1 MAESPPFI
9 KAPNR
14 SAINICEVQMTGFK
28 FFIEDPINYVL
39 ATIPEAQEYLEKL
52 EGKSVDFHIH
62 EMKRPFQLHFQGL
75 SVYVTESSSAKPNVI
90 LSGKSLDI
98 LETLVTGKTTGSVT
112 IDGNESALLSVL
124 TLVNLLP
131 VELIESLLFVLT
143 GKRFGSPLSAGE
155 ELSRFS
161 LKFKDL
167 LIEGLM
173 PQAHRVFSSNQDSD
187 YFYSELSLLRDR
199 IDDIASRLENLL
211 TNHGSD

>member
-1 MAESPPFI
+1 
-9 KAPNR
+9 
-14 SAINICEVQMTGFK
+14 MTGFK
-28 FFIEDPINYVL
+28 LFIEDPINYLL

-52 EGKSVDFHIH
+52 EGQRIEILIH
-62 EMKRPFQLHFQGL
+62 ETKRPFQLHFHGL
-75 SVYVTESSSAKPNVI
+75 NVHIIESSPAKPNVI

-124 TLVNLLP
+124 TLLSLLP
-131 VELIESLLFVLT
+131 AELIESLPFVLT
-143 GKRFGSPLSAGE
+143 GKRFGSPHSAGE
-155 ELSRFS
+155 ELSHFS

-173 PQAHRVFSSNQDSD
+173 PRAHSVFSSNQDSD
-187 YFYSELSLLRDR
+187 YFYSELSLLRER

-211 TNHGSD
+211 TSHGSE

>member
-1 MAESPPFI
+1 
-9 KAPNR
+9 
-14 SAINICEVQMTGFK
+14 MTGFK
-28 FFIEDPINYVL
+28 LFIEDPINYLL
-39 ATIPEAQEYLEKL
+39 ATIPEAEEHLEKL
-52 EGKSVDFHIH
+52 EGQRIEILIH
-62 EMKRPFQLHFQGL
+62 ETKRPFQLHFQGL
-75 SVYVTESSSAKPNVI
+75 SVHITESSSAKPNVI

-124 TLVNLLP
+124 TLVSLLP
-131 VELIESLLFVLT
+131 AELIESLPFLLT
-143 GKRFGSPLSAGE
+143 GERFGSALPAGE
-155 ELSRFS
+155 ELSRLS

-173 PQAHRVFSSNQDSD
+173 PRAHSVFSSNQNSD

-199 IDDIASRLENLL
+199 IDGIASRLENLL

>member
-1 MAESPPFI
+1 
-9 KAPNR
+9 
-14 SAINICEVQMTGFK
+14 MTGFK
-28 FFIEDPINYVL
+28 LFIEDPINYLL
-39 ATIPEAQEYLEKL
+39 ATIPEAQDHLEKL
-52 EGKSVDFHIH
+52 EGQRIGISIDETKTT
-62 EMKRPFQLHFQGL
+62 FQLHFQDL
-75 SVYVTESSSAKPNVI
+75 NLRFIESSPTKPNVI

-124 TLVNLLP
+124 TLLSLLP
-131 VELIESLLFVLT
+131 AELIESLPFILT
-143 GKRFGSPLSAGE
+143 GERFGSPLSAGE

-173 PQAHRVFSSNQDSD
+173 PQARRVFSSNQDSD

-199 IDDIASRLENLL
+199 IDDLASRLENVL

>member
-1 MAESPPFI
+1 
-9 KAPNR
+9 
-14 SAINICEVQMTGFK
+14 MTGFK
-28 FFIEDPINYVL
+28 LFIEDPINYLL

-52 EGKSVDFHIH
+52 EGQRIEILIH
-62 EMKRPFQLHFQGL
+62 ETKRPFQLHFQGL
-75 SVYVTESSSAKPNVI
+75 SVHTTESSSEKPNVI

-98 LETLVTGKTTGSVT
+98 LETLLTGKTTGSVT

-124 TLVNLLP
+124 NLVSLLP
-131 VELIESLLFVLT
+131 AELIESLPFVLT
-143 GKRFGSPLSAGE
+143 GERFGSLLSARE

-167 LIEGLM
+167 LIEGCM
-173 PQAHRVFSSNQDSD
+173 PEAHSVFSSNQDSD

>member
-1 MAESPPFI
+1 
-9 KAPNR
+9 
-14 SAINICEVQMTGFK
+14 MTGFK
-28 FFIEDPINYVL
+28 LFIEDPINYLL
-39 ATIPEAQEYLEKL
+39 ASISEAEKHLEKL
-52 EGKSVDFHIH
+52 EGQRIEILIH
-62 EMKRPFQLHFQGL
+62 ETKRSFQLHFQGL
-75 SVYVTESSSAKPNVI
+75 SVHITESSSAKPNVI

-124 TLVNLLP
+124 TLVSLLP
-131 VELIESLLFVLT
+131 AELIESLPFVLT
-143 GKRFGSPLSAGE
+143 GERFGSPLSAGK

-173 PQAHRVFSSNQDSD
+173 PEAHGVFSSNQDSD
-187 YFYSELSLLRDR
+187 SFYSELSLLRDR
-199 IDDIASRLENLL
+199 IDDITSRLENLL